1 MTAFS
6 TPRHRLTWLIAG
18 LVTTLIG
25 VIIGVVGSTS
35 ASAAS
40 NASSGDGALVVTPT
54 SVIAGSTG
62 NRLTFTFTTPN
73 GKDFAAG
80 SFVTVVVPAMW
91 TQPTTSSSDAGY
103 TTVVAGA
110 GSTCALGT
118 PSITGG
124 VGPWTITVP
133 QSCKAGETFSINYGA
148 GTNAPQ
154 VTAPTLAQTASFA
167 AASRAGAT
175 GSAVNLA
182 VQPQVSV
189 NPAAAAALV
198 FTASPSTSAVGVAFA
213 TQPKLTVV
221 DAFGNTVTN
230 DNSAVTLSITP
241 GTPTNGGPGTLSGC
255 TQTETNGV
263 ITFAGCKISASGT
276 AYKLHAVDG
285 SMTAVDSAA
294 FNITAG
300 TASKLAYTTS
310 PPPSGAAGSALS
322 DFRVSVQDAAG
333 NTVTTGN
340 GSVDTITLS
349 IASGPVG
356 GAINSLPST
365 YTNVAAIGGVATF
378 SGIVFNTPG
387 TYTLKAS
394 DTTAGRTGL
403 TTVTSG
409 SIQISAGAA
418 SKLVFIQG
426 PSSVFAGGV
435 MTPAVTVQLQD
446 SSGNAVSTSGVSVTL
461 ALSAGVIDSGAT
473 AATDASGRATFSGV
487 VINTAAIGLTMTAS
501 ASGMTA
507 APASGAFDVTVAV
520 SNGAALTDVANDSG
534 SGVKSVS
541 YYYCTGY
548 TGTCTSGNGVLIGA
562 STSAAG
568 NYPVTWNGQPTNG
581 AYRLVV
587 VGTDNVTN
595 VSQASASIPVTVT
608 N

>member
-1 MTAFS
+1 MTAFN
-6 TPRHRLTWLIAG
+6 TRRRLTWLIAA

-25 VIIGVVGSTS
+25 VTVGIINSTS
-35 ASAAS
+35 SFAAS
-40 NASSGDGALVVTPT
+40 SAGSGDGTMGVSPASVV
-54 SVIAGSTG
+54 AGSTG
-62 NRLTFTFTTPN
+62 NQLVFTFTAPN

-80 SFVTVVVPAMW
+80 SLVTLTVQAGW
-91 TQPTTSSSDAGY
+91 TPPTTTPGDAGY
-103 TTVVAGA
+103 TTAAA
-110 GSTCALGT
+110 GSGSSCAPGA
-118 PSITGG
+118 PSIAGG
-124 VGPWTITVP
+124 SGSWTITVSH
-133 QSCKAGETFSINYGA
+133 SCQAGASFTINYGT
-148 GTNAPQ
+148 GSNATH
-154 VTAPTLAQTASFA
+154 VTAPTLAQPSIFTS
-167 AASRAGAT
+167 ASRAGIT
-175 GSAVNLA
+175 GTAVNLA
-182 VQPQVSV
+182 GQPQVSV
-189 NPAAAAALV
+189 GPAAAAALV
-198 FTASPSTSAVGVAFA
+198 FTTSPSTSAVGVAFA

-230 DNSAVTLSITP
+230 DNSVVTLSITT
-241 GTPTNGGPGTLSGC
+241 GTPTNGGPGALSAC
-255 TQTETNGV
+255 TQSETNGV
-263 ITFAGCKISASGT
+263 IAFAGCKISTSGT

-310 PPPSGAAGSALS
+310 PPSTGAAGSALS

-340 GSVDTITLS
+340 GSVDTISLS

-356 GAINSLPST
+356 GAINSTSST
-365 YTNVAAIGGVATF
+365 YTNVTAIGGVATF

-446 SSGNAVSTSGVSVTL
+446 SSGNAVGTSGVSVTL
-461 ALSAGVIDSGAT
+461 ALSAGGIGAGAT

-487 VINTAAIGLTMTAS
+487 VIDTAAAGLTMTAS
-501 ASGMTA
+501 ASGMAA
-507 APASGAFDVTVAV
+507 APALGTFDVTVAV
-520 SNGAALTDVANDSG
+520 SNGAALTETASDAG
-534 SGVKSVS
+534 AGVKSVA
-541 YYYCTGY
+541 YYYCAGY
-548 TGTCTSGNGVLIGA
+548 TGACTSANWTLINS

-568 NYPVTWNGQPTNG
+568 NYLVNWSGQPGNG
-581 AYRLVV
+581 AYRVVV
-587 VGTDNVTN
+587 VGTDNVN
-595 VSQASASIPVTVT
+595 YVSQASASIPVTVS